1 MPECFFGGDD
11 IQYKEKIGCI
21 EIGDNVFI
29 GSNKTILYDVKIG
42 SNVIIGAGSLVNKD
56 IPDNSVAVGNPCKVI
71 GKFDEFAKKRQSERT
86 YPNEFN
92 PIGHIISKEF
102 EECFWDDFDAR
113 HH

>member
-1 MPECFFGGDD
+1 MPEWFFWGGEDD

-29 GSNKTILYDVKIG
+29 G
-42 SNVIIGAGSLVNKD
+42 AGSLVNKD
-56 IPDNSVAVGNPCKVI
+56 IPNNSVAVGNPCKVI
-71 GKFDEFAKKRQSERT
+71 GKFDEFVKKRQSERT
-86 YPNEFN
+86 YPNEFK

-102 EECFWDDFDAR
+102 EEWFWDDFDAR